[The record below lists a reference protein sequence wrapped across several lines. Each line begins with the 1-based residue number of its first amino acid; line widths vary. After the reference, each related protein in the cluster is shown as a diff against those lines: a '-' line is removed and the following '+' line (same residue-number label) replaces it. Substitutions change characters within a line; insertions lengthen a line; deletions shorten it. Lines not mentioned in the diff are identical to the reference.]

1 MSVMAFRSIERRFA
15 AEVVSAGGAVEK
27 QSLIQAITQLIEAVS
42 DDTEDT
48 PYGAVVTAAQEPPQ
62 PALVW
67 ESVLSARQRIATV
80 IIDAQMPTVS
90 GMDALKLIQWPDDIH
105 LILTSTEFE
114 HAENAQKQLLIG
126 YSSPAATE
134 HDVLLLLTPGKLK
147 ELLPSTVSKSPTTER
162 YLLRISARPAAAV
175 ARTPTSASADPS
187 DAPDAD
193 TLEWRRWFVK
203 HVPTFTAEQIAKQ
216 AGHQANNKSATAS
229 RWLNDGK
236 IFYVKFQ
243 GQLLYPAFQFR
254 HGQPLPIVARMLS
267 VLGDDPTGWDRALF
281 FATPNAYLNNDK
293 PMDRLNDKGLEEK
306 FVSLADRHTH
316 PAAVF

>member
-1 MSVMAFRSIERRFA
+1 
-15 AEVVSAGGAVEK
+15 
-27 QSLIQAITQLIEAVS
+27 
-42 DDTEDT
+42 
-48 PYGAVVTAAQEPPQ
+48 
-62 PALVW
+62 
-67 ESVLSARQRIATV
+67 
-80 IIDAQMPTVS
+80 
-90 GMDALKLIQWPDDIH
+90 
-105 LILTSTEFE
+105 
-114 HAENAQKQLLIG
+114 
-126 YSSPAATE
+126 
-134 HDVLLLLTPGKLK
+134 
-147 ELLPSTVSKSPTTER
+147 
-162 YLLRISARPAAAV
+162 LLRISARPEAAV
-175 ARTPTSASADPS
+175 ARAPVSAYA

-203 HVPTFTAEQIAKQ
+203 HVSTFTADQIAKQ

-254 HGQPLPIVARMLS
+254 HGEPLPVVARMLS

-306 FVSLADRHTH
+306 LVSLADRHTH
-316 PAAVF
+316 PAAAF